1 MNLHIK
7 LPYIIIAILLLGGI
21 FLFSAVKIVNALDY
35 PNSDFFTFWLAGHL
49 ATIGQNPYQ
58 TELWIGGHHQ
68 FGVSWIPNATFVYP
82 LPLSLLFAPLG
93 LLSLYHAYIAW
104 VMISQLMIV
113 FSIVILLRLY
123 PSQLSKHYFLPIFV
137 GVVIF
142 RPTILTLVNG
152 QLSGFLL
159 LLISCIA
166 FLWERG
172 KWWQGSVLLPI
183 LALKPNLGIPIIVL
197 LILYLIRQKQMKSL
211 VVVGASSLAL
221 VLIGVVQNP
230 NWITEF
236 LQAGSTKLS
245 QTFGFSPTVWGLAA
259 YISGFKLNPTMILG
273 SLAAIIL
280 SGGCLYLLL
289 RKRDLLS
296 PTIACSI
303 VIATSLLITPY
314 TWPYDQLLLIIPIIA
329 FVLEMMSRK
338 YPFLLTASIFLLFD
352 VMAIILLFISSR
364 IQLEI
369 LNVILSL
376 SVYCIMLLFIL
387 TIKGKGENETK
398 IT

>member
-1 MNLHIK
+1 MNLHLK

-58 TELWIGGHHQ
+58 AELWIGGHHQ
-68 FGVSWIPNATFVYP
+68 FGASWIPNTTFVYP

-93 LLSLYHAYIAW
+93 LLSLYHAYIVW
-104 VMISQLMIV
+104 VMISQFMIV
-113 FSIVILLRLY
+113 LSIVILMRLY

-159 LLISCIA
+159 LLITCIIY
-166 FLWERG
+166 LWEKG

-183 LALKPNLGIPIIVL
+183 LALKPNLGIPIILL
-197 LILYLIRQKQMKSL
+197 LILYLIRQKQIKSL
-211 VVVGASSLAL
+211 AVAGVSSLAL
-221 VLIGVVQNP
+221 FLIGVVQNP

-259 YISGFKLNPTMILG
+259 YISGFKLNPTAILG

-376 SVYCIMLLFIL
+376 SVYCMMLLFIL